1 MEKLKGEAGA
11 RPALSRNCKGPVVK
25 THPPEPGRPPHAAFA
40 PYPRGKE
47 VELHFRM
54 QSRHVF
60 STPVPLE
67 QEYFFKPNFTTQRC
81 IVMFKLR
88 YVKSYFLLF
97 ILLLSL
103 VACTPA
109 ANQPALAKIDV
120 KDGLNREVKLDGPA
134 KRIVSL
140 SPSNTEILYALG
152 AGTQMVGRDEFSD
165 YPAEAK
171 ALPSIGGSN
180 GKYNLEAIAALKPD
194 LILAAEFNTP
204 DQVKALEQLNLTVY
218 YLKNPID
225 LNGLYTNL
233 QIVGQLT
240 GKESQA
246 DALNQSL
253 KKRVDAVTSKLA
265 NSPAKP
271 KVYYELDA
279 TDPSKPYT
287 AGPGS
292 FVDSLIS
299 QAGGQNVASGLKEA
313 YAVISPE
320 VLISQNPDI
329 IILGDSAYG
338 TTPDSIGQRP
348 GWDVIAAVKNH
359 QVFPFDDNLVSRPS
373 PRLVDGLEAFAK
385 IVHPDLFK

>member
-1 MEKLKGEAGA
+1 MLK
-11 RPALSRNCKGPVVK
+11 RRS
-25 THPPEPGRPPHAAFA
+25 F
-40 PYPRGKE
+40 
-47 VELHFRM
+47 
-54 QSRHVF
+54 
-60 STPVPLE
+60 
-67 QEYFFKPNFTTQRC
+67 
-81 IVMFKLR
+81 
-88 YVKSYFLLF
+88 KSYLLLF

-103 VACTPA
+103 VACSPA
-109 ANQPALAKIDV
+109 ASQPAVAKIDI
-120 KDGLNREVKLDGPA
+120 KDGLQRQVKLDGPA

-140 SPSNTEILYALG
+140 SPSNTEILFALG
-152 AGTQMVGRDEFSD
+152 AGAQMVGRDEFSD

-194 LILAAEFNTP
+194 LVLAAEFNTP

-218 YLKNPID
+218 YLKNPLD

-240 GKESQA
+240 GNESQA

-253 KKRVDAVTSKLA
+253 KKRVDAITSKLA

-292 FVDSLIS
+292 FVDSLINL
-299 QAGGQNVASGLKEA
+299 AGGQNVASGLKEA

-320 VLISQNPDI
+320 VLIAQNPDI

-338 TTPDSIGQRP
+338 TSPDSIGQRP

-385 IVHPDLFK
+385 IIHPDLFK

>member
-1 MEKLKGEAGA
+1 
-11 RPALSRNCKGPVVK
+11 
-25 THPPEPGRPPHAAFA
+25 
-40 PYPRGKE
+40 
-47 VELHFRM
+47 
-54 QSRHVF
+54 
-60 STPVPLE
+60 
-67 QEYFFKPNFTTQRC
+67 
-81 IVMFKLR
+81 MFKLR

-109 ANQPALAKIDV
+109 ASQPALAKIDV

-152 AGTQMVGRDEFSD
+152 AGAQMVGRDEFSD

-253 KKRVDAVTSKLA
+253 KKRVDAVTSKLV